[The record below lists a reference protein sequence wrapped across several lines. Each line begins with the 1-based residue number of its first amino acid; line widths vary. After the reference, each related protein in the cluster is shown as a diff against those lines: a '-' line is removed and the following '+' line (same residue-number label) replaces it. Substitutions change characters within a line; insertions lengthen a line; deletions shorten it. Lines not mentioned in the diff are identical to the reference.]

1 MMVNSM
7 ATEDEDSWVI
17 ESVKND
23 GQRFRPSDWIERISA
38 SLGTFKSDHRLHYS
52 SDVQPCVIEGRKCL
66 LVSKGLAKTNPDAYA
81 YIMRFAE
88 ENNLKVQEERR
99 KQKDER

>member
-1 MMVNSM
+1 MVKSM
-7 ATEDEDSWVI
+7 ATEDDESWVI

-38 SLGTFKSDHRLHYS
+38 SLGTFKADHRLHYS
-52 SDVQPCVIEGRKCL
+52 NDVKPCVIEGRKCL
-66 LVSKGLAKTNPDAYA
+66 LVSKGLAKRNPNAYS

-88 ENNLKVQEERR
+88 ENNLKVQEDRR
-99 KQKDER
+99 KQDER